1 MYHWEVRIEGNQITY
16 ISDVYMYMYV
26 CMYIYNIQYIC
37 VYIYIYIYIICYV
50 QSKYGLQHTSNILG
64 KINNVLTHQQ
74 IKLNQ

>member
-1 MYHWEVRIEGNQITY
+1 MCI
-16 ISDVYMYMYV
+16 
-26 CMYIYNIQYIC
+26 YIYT
-37 VYIYIYIYIICYV
+37 YIYIICYV